1 MTQTDGKADEVTA
14 AENVAANQVAT
25 QDVPV
30 QDVAAQV
37 SEAVTR
43 MAREESGR
51 VLALLTRRFS
61 DIDLADE
68 AVQEAC
74 IEASSTWPTRGI
86 PLNTAGWL
94 LTVARRKAL
103 DQLRK
108 RSSVQRRIREA
119 APELAEAG
127 SQEASYSSPQ
137 HPNAMIIDPP
147 NPQSGLRTNPEKSR
161 PGTNREL
168 SPADGDDEH
177 LRLVLLCCHPAL
189 DREAQVALT
198 LRLVG
203 GLTTTEIAAAFLLP
217 EPTMAQRIV
226 RAKRKIR
233 DAGIAMTMP
242 ANIEQRIGSVLA
254 VLYLVFNEGYL
265 SRGENEVAVRVD
277 LSEEAIRLTRVVA
290 TLTQAAE
297 VQGLLALELFH
308 QARLATRTT
317 IDGDLVLLDDQDR
330 SRWDRQKIAEGNRLL
345 HSAMRQMQ
353 PGAFQIQAVIAGHHA
368 NARTASDTDWSA
380 IAGAYSHLGM
390 VAPSA
395 VVELNRAVAV
405 AMADGPYAGLALLD
419 QVKERE
425 ELQNYHLFHS
435 TLGELLIRAN
445 RNTEAALA
453 FQKAI
458 KLTANP
464 AEIRHLQGR
473 LEIASGA
480 VP

>member
-1 MTQTDGKADEVTA
+1 VTEADGNRTE
-14 AENVAANQVAT
+14 
-25 QDVPV
+25 
-30 QDVAAQV
+30 V

-51 VLALLTRRFS
+51 VLALLARRFS

-68 AVQEAC
+68 AVQEAL

-86 PLNTAGWL
+86 PTNTAGWM

-108 RSSVQRRIREA
+108 RSSAQRRIREA
-119 APELAEAG
+119 APELAEAW
-127 SQEASYSSPQ
+127 SQENFSSSPQ
-137 HPNAMIIDPP
+137 HPNAMIIDQTRSDSPP
-147 NPQSGLRTNPEKSR
+147 
-161 PGTNREL
+161 
-168 SPADGDDEH
+168 DGDDEH

-189 DREAQVALT
+189 DRDAQVALT

-242 ANIEQRIGSVLA
+242 DNIDQRIGSVLA

-265 SRGENEVAVRVD
+265 SRGDSAVAVRVD
-277 LSEEAIRLTRVVA
+277 LFDEAIRLTRVVA
-290 TLTQAAE
+290 GLTQAAE

-308 QARLATRTT
+308 QARLSTRTT

-330 SRWDRQKIAEGNRLL
+330 SQWDLQKIDEGNRLL
-345 HSAMRQMQ
+345 HAAMRQMQ
-353 PGAFQIQAVIAGHHA
+353 PGTFQIQAIIAGHHA
-368 NARTASDTDWSA
+368 NAKTAADTDWSA
-380 IAGAYSHLGM
+380 IAGAYSHLSM

-405 AMADGPYAGLALLD
+405 AMADGPYAGLVLLD
-419 QVKERE
+419 QLRNRS

-435 TLGELLIRAN
+435 TFGELLLRAQ
-445 RNTEAALA
+445 RNTEAAEA
-453 FQKAI
+453 FQQAI

-464 AEIRHLQGR
+464 AELRHLQNR
-473 LEIASGA
+473 LAIASMSSVSTNG
-480 VP
+480 

>member
-1 MTQTDGKADEVTA
+1 VTQADGLADKPIA
-14 AENVAANQVAT
+14 AE
-25 QDVPV
+25 
-30 QDVAAQV
+30 V
-37 SEAVTR
+37 SGAVTR

-51 VLALLTRRFS
+51 VLALLARRFS

-68 AVQEAC
+68 AVQEAL
-74 IEASSTWPTRGI
+74 IEAASTWPTRGV
-86 PLNTAGWL
+86 PTNTAGWL

-108 RSSVQRRIREA
+108 RSSAQRRIRAA
-119 APELAEAG
+119 APELVEAG
-127 SQEASYSSPQ
+127 NPEVSPSSPQ
-137 HPNAMIIDPP
+137 HPTAMIID
-147 NPQSGLRTNPEKSR
+147 QLHAE
-161 PGTNREL
+161 
-168 SPADGDDEH
+168 SPADGNDEH
-177 LRLVLLCCHPAL
+177 LRLLLLCCHPAL
-189 DREAQVALT
+189 DRDAQVALT

-203 GLTTTEIAAAFLLP
+203 GLTTTEIAAAFLIP

-242 ANIEQRIGSVLA
+242 ANIEQRMGSVLA

-265 SRGENEVAVRVD
+265 SRGENETAVRVD
-277 LSEEAIRLTRVVA
+277 LFEEAIRLTRVVA

-330 SRWDRQKIAEGNRLL
+330 SQWDRQKIDEGNRLL
-345 HSAMRQMQ
+345 HSAMRKMQ

-368 NARTASDTDWSA
+368 NARTAGDTDWSA
-380 IAGAYSHLGM
+380 IVGAYGHLGM

-405 AMADGPYAGLALLD
+405 AMADGPYAGLALLEQLKARD
-419 QVKERE
+419 
-425 ELQNYHLFHS
+425 ELQNYHLFHA
-435 TLGELLIRAN
+435 TLGELLLRAN
-445 RNTEAALA
+445 RNAEAAAA
-453 FQKAI
+453 FHKAI

-464 AEIRHLQGR
+464 AEVRHLQAR
-473 LEIASGA
+473 IETASQ
-480 VP
+480 PLL

>member
-1 MTQTDGKADEVTA
+1 VIEADGKRTE
-14 AENVAANQVAT
+14 
-25 QDVPV
+25 
-30 QDVAAQV
+30 V

-51 VLALLTRRFS
+51 VLALLARRFS
-61 DIDLADE
+61 DVDLADE
-68 AVQEAC
+68 AVQEAL
-74 IEASSTWPTRGI
+74 IEASSMWPTRGI
-86 PLNTAGWL
+86 PTNTAGWL
-94 LTVARRKAL
+94 LMVARRKAL

-108 RSSVQRRIREA
+108 RSSAQRRIRDA
-119 APELAEAG
+119 APELADAG
-127 SQEASYSSPQ
+127 SQETFSSSPQ
-137 HPNAMIIDPP
+137 HPNAMIIDQTRSDSPP
-147 NPQSGLRTNPEKSR
+147 
-161 PGTNREL
+161 
-168 SPADGDDEH
+168 DGDDEH

-189 DREAQVALT
+189 DRDAQVALT

-242 ANIEQRIGSVLA
+242 DNIDQRIGSVLA

-265 SRGENEVAVRVD
+265 SRGDSTVAVRVD
-277 LSEEAIRLTRVVA
+277 LFDEAIRLTRVVA
-290 TLTQAAE
+290 GLTQAAE

-330 SRWDRQKIAEGNRLL
+330 SQWDLQKIDEGNRLL
-345 HSAMRQMQ
+345 HAAMRQMQ
-353 PGAFQIQAVIAGHHA
+353 PGAFQIQAVIAGYHA
-368 NARTASDTDWSA
+368 NAKTAADTDWSA
-380 IAGAYSHLGM
+380 IAGAYSHLAM

-419 QVKERE
+419 QLRDRV

-435 TLGELLIRAN
+435 TFGELLLRAQ
-445 RNTEAALA
+445 RNTEATTA
-453 FQKAI
+453 FQRAI

-464 AEIRHLQGR
+464 AELRHLQSR
-473 LEIASGA
+473 LATTSALLAQTTETGM
-480 VP
+480 